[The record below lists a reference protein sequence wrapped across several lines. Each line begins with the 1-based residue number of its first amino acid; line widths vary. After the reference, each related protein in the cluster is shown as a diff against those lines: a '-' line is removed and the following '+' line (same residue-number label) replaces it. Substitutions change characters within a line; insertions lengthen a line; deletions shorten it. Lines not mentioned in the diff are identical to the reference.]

1 MKGGNNMKKR
11 IGIILGMAF
20 PVVIAAIS
28 ELANQVEAN
37 KQEEK
42 MNDMEK
48 RLSILEQNNKDSE

>member
-1 MKGGNNMKKR
+1 MKKR